1 MYYRLVIVGVVIVAI
16 TFILNLIDIKTTFF
30 EKLNYWAKQ
39 VLFGV
44 IFGVLAIFA
53 TEFSEDVL
61 GIGVNIRD
69 AAPIAAA
76 LNFGGPAGI
85 IAGTIGAVE
94 RLCAGKIW
102 RISTYDTTMAC
113 SFSCFVSGLI
123 GCLIKE
129 VILRKKNVTWHWGF
143 QTGILIEVFHML
155 MILLT
160 KFNESN
166 SNTYFRIVQMICLP
180 MIIGCGLIDLLCVLC
195 VQLTAK
201 FVFNFR
207 YDNRKTLSKSFQI
220 FLLSACVICFFSS
233 TLYDQYS
240 ETKIQL
246 NAARE
251 TLKTSLYH
259 AENFFSSEESGGP
272 LGDSSNEDDTLDID
286 DIKKIIFN
294 LSVGQDGSI
303 CIYDKET
310 GKSIFT
316 DIEYVTYQ
324 TEGFN
329 GIDARTLDI
338 NSTDLEKINLY
349 APLKDQLGSI
359 IYESCDSENN
369 GTSCKEKYG
378 DVAYYYWANQVRSVS
393 EQKDYIVVSY
403 LPYDEVQF
411 AINASTYTN
420 AFIQII
426 VYSTIY
432 IMIYVLVDRLVI
444 KNILKINNSL
454 KAITRGNLNVTLNV
468 KDTKEFRHLSEDI
481 NLTVSTLKKYIQ
493 DAETRMENE
502 LNMAKEIQHSALP
515 NVFPPFPDRKEFD
528 IFASME
534 TAKEVG
540 GDFYDFFFVSDNE
553 LALVIADVSDKGIPA
568 ALFMMRAKSVI
579 KSLAQSGLSVSET
592 LQRANNTLCENN
604 DAGLF
609 VTAWIGIINIYTGE
623 MKYAD
628 AGHTLPLLKHDGK
641 YEFVKT
647 KHSLV
652 LGGMSGIKYN
662 SYTMKLSK
670 DDELFLY
677 TDGATDA
684 NDKKG
689 QHYGED
695 KLRTYLNAHQFKD
708 MEELCSLVSSDIKEF
723 SDGAA
728 QFDDITMLGFRYLG
742 SNIKI
747 KTLPCDLSSV
757 DITTDFI
764 YESLSDK
771 CPKNKIINQIN
782 VSVDEIISNIV
793 KFAFDGKNNNE
804 TFDVSVEE
812 KEHQV
817 IIKFI
822 DKGNPFNPLLNKE
835 VDVTKSVEEREIGG
849 LGIFLVKKLMDYVY
863 YEYKDEQN
871 ILTIIKKW

>member
-1 MYYRLVIVGVVIVAI
+1 MYYRLVIVGVVIVAV
-16 TFILNLIDIKTTFF
+16 TFILNLVDLKTTFF

-44 IFGVLAIFA
+44 IFGALAIFA
-53 TEFSEDVL
+53 NEFSYNMYGAV
-61 GIGVNIRD
+61 INIRD

-85 IAGTIGAVE
+85 IAGIIGAIE
-94 RLCAGKIW
+94 RFCAGKFW
-102 RISTYDTTMAC
+102 GAGEYTTLAC
-113 SFSCFVSGLI
+113 SFSCLVSGLV

-129 VILRKKNVTWHWGF
+129 VILKKKNVTWHWGF
-143 QTGILIEVFHML
+143 QTGILVEVFHML
-155 MILLT
+155 MIMLT
-160 KFNESN
+160 TFSDN
-166 SNTYFRIVQMICLP
+166 NTYFKIVQQICLP
-180 MIIGCGLIDLLCVLC
+180 MILGCGLTSLFSVLV

-201 FVFNFR
+201 YVFNFR
-207 YDNRKTLSKSFQI
+207 RDNRKTLSKSFQI
-220 FLLSACVICFFSS
+220 FLLSACVVCFFSS

-240 ETKIQL
+240 ERKIQMT
-246 NAARE
+246 AAKQ
-251 TLKTSLYH
+251 TLQSTLYK
-259 AENFFSSEESGGP
+259 AMNFFNS
-272 LGDSSNEDDTLDID
+272 DDAAYNEDGDELTID
-286 DIKKIIFN
+286 EIKKYAYN
-294 LSVGQDGSI
+294 LSVGQNGYV

-310 GKSIFT
+310 GKSIFEE
-316 DIEYVTYQ
+316 DIYNNYKI
-324 TEGFN
+324 EGLN
-329 GIDARTLDI
+329 GLDARTLLLDSDEMQYITLYGPLLDPLGQTIYEECIETESGTYCTEKFGDVPYYVCATSQICASNQKQYIIVSFLPYEEVSFSI
-338 NSTDLEKINLY
+338 NS
-349 APLKDQLGSI
+349 
-359 IYESCDSENN
+359 
-369 GTSCKEKYG
+369 
-378 DVAYYYWANQVRSVS
+378 
-393 EQKDYIVVSY
+393 
-403 LPYDEVQF
+403 
-411 AINASTYTN
+411 STYTN

-426 VYSTIY
+426 VYSSIY

-454 KAITRGNLNVTLNV
+454 KAITRGNLNVTLDV

-481 NLTVSTLKKYIQ
+481 NLTVSTLKKYIAE
-493 DAETRMENE
+493 AETRMEKE
-502 LNMAKEIQHSALP
+502 LTMAKEIQQSALP

-528 IFASME
+528 IYASMD

-540 GDFYDFFFVSDNE
+540 GDFYDFFFVNDTS

-579 KSLAQSGLSVSET
+579 KSLAQSGLSVNET
-592 LQRANNTLCENN
+592 LQSANNALCENN

-623 MKYAD
+623 MVYAD
-628 AGHTLPLLKHDGK
+628 AGHTLPLLKHGEK
-641 YEFVKT
+641 FEFVKT

-652 LGGMSGIKYN
+652 LGGMSDIKYN
-662 SYTMKLSK
+662 AYSLKLEK
-670 DDELFLY
+670 GDELYLY
-677 TDGATDA
+677 TDGVTDA
-684 NDKKG
+684 IDKNG

-695 KLRTYLNAHQFKD
+695 RLKNYVNNHQFDKMHD
-708 MEELCSLVSSDIKEF
+708 LCEGVSNDIKEF
-723 SDGAA
+723 AEGTSP
-728 QFDDITMLGFRYLG
+728 FDDITMLGFKYLG
-742 SNIKI
+742 SNIKV

-782 VSVDEIISNIV
+782 VSVDEIISNII
-793 KFAFDGKNNNE
+793 KFAFDGKNENK
-804 TFDVSVEE
+804 TFDVSLEE
-812 KEHQV
+812 KERHV

-849 LGIFLVKKLMDYVY
+849 LGIFLVKKLMDNVY